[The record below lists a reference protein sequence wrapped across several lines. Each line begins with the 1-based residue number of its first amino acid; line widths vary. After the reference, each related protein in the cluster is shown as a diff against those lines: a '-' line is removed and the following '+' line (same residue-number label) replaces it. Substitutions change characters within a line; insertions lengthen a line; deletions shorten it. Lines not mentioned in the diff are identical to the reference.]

1 MLNKVF
7 LWTGEYCS
15 GTAVYSWLRQPTVVI
30 VGVFG
35 RIRQNTVVIRHVF
48 YCKRWASS
56 AVYGTVEYGRNTVP
70 TKCLFH
76 GTYTVVIMTFTN
88 VYISVNDGLPSFT
101 IIVMLDLGMLE
112 NGEQI
117 RAISFVV

>member
-1 MLNKVF
+1 M
-7 LWTGEYCS
+7 WTGEYYS
-15 GTAVYSWLRQPTVVI
+15 STAVYNCLRQRTVVS

-76 GTYTVVIMTFTN
+76 GPYTVVIMTFTN

-101 IIVMLDLGMLE
+101 IIVMLDLGKFVFLSVFHIQ
-112 NGEQI
+112 GF
-117 RAISFVV
+117 SF

>member
-1 MLNKVF
+1 M
-7 LWTGEYCS
+7 WTGEYYS
-15 GTAVYSWLRQPTVVI
+15 STAVYSWLRQPTVVS
-30 VGVFG
+30 VGVSG

-56 AVYGTVEYGRNTVP
+56 AVYSTVEYGRNTVP

-76 GTYTVVIMTFTN
+76 GPYTVVIMTFTN

-101 IIVMLDLGMLE
+101 IIVMLDLGWREKRKVKRLIKVIVNE
-112 NGEQI
+112 
-117 RAISFVV
+117 